1 LSRRAVTGWPE
12 VNMRERTGSNIK
24 ANIDRRIT
32 IFMAVF
38 ALLFVVILYKLFTI
52 QVIESGKYKLAA
64 KKQYESKILL
74 KPSRGIVFDRK
85 MNALVSNINMYSF
98 AADPNMIDNKD
109 SVAQIF
115 SGIFGKDK
123 SFYLDKLN
131 TRNTSFI
138 WLERRIDPKFEAQVK
153 DLNLTGVIK
162 LNEPNRVF
170 NYDKLSSR
178 IVGLTNIDN
187 TGLSGI
193 ELELNDMLSGR
204 DGYVVMQKDGLGRK
218 RPAVEFPR
226 QEPVDGNNVIL
237 TIDMNIQKIVEEE
250 LEAGVQANNSL
261 GGKVIVMN
269 VKTGEILAMNSI
281 SLDGSSQDRITEIT
295 DLYEPGSTFK
305 IVTAAASLEE
315 SIMGKY
321 DVINTYGGEYMNIKD
336 AHSFASL
343 TFQQVIEQS
352 SNVGTIQIA
361 NRLGRERFYKYAR
374 DFGFGIT
381 AGLDLPGEMKGR
393 LKRPVEFSPVSLNY
407 MSIGYEVLVT
417 ALQMAN
423 AYACVANG
431 GMMMKPFVIKKILAP
446 DGNLIKEY
454 QPTEIRNVISNNTAK
469 ILTELF
475 VGVVERGTGKDAK
488 VDNIRIAGKTGTS
501 QKMVEGKYSKS
512 KYTSSFIG
520 YFPAENPQIVVAVI
534 IDAPGA
540 GEYYGGKVSAPIFKK
555 ITERIIN
562 LTGLHEYSQPENTAN
577 LVMTSGNLNTGNNE
591 GSINLVNFDISDA
604 MKFLDE
610 NQVPYE
616 VSGSRKNALVTSQ
629 EITTGEKG
637 EKVLRLVTSA
647 TFNSDGKQ
655 KDNSTKMPDL
665 KGLSLRKCL
674 KILSGLG
681 VDYKL
686 NGSGKVLA
694 QSPEAG
700 TILSKNQMIVINCDS
715 PDKF

>member
-1 LSRRAVTGWPE
+1 MGGCAARE

-24 ANIDRRIT
+24 ANVDRRIT

-38 ALLFVVILYKLFTI
+38 ALLFIVILYKLFTI
-52 QVIESGKYKLAA
+52 QVVESGKYRLAA

-98 AADPNMIDNKD
+98 AADPNMVDNKD

-123 SFYLDKLN
+123 SYYLDKLN

-138 WLERRIDPKFEAQVK
+138 WLERRIDPKYEPQVK

-204 DGYVVMQKDGLGRK
+204 EGYVVMQKDGLGRK

-226 QEPVDGNNVIL
+226 QEPIDGNNVIL

-250 LEAGVQANNSL
+250 LEAGVDANSSL

-315 SIMGKY
+315 SLLGKY

-336 AHSFASL
+336 AHKFSSL

-393 LKRPVEFSPVSLNY
+393 LKKPVEFSPVSLNY
-407 MSIGYEVLVT
+407 MAIGYEVLVT
-417 ALQMAN
+417 SLQMAN

-446 DGNLIKEY
+446 DGTLIKEY
-454 QPTEIRNVISNNTAK
+454 QPTEIRNVISKNTAK

-475 VGVVERGTGKDAK
+475 VGVVERGTGKDAMIE
-488 VDNIRIAGKTGTS
+488 NIKIAGKTGTS

-520 YFPAENPQIVVAVI
+520 YFPAENPQMVVAVI

-540 GEYYGGKVSAPIFKK
+540 GEYYGGKVSAPIFRK
-555 ITERIIN
+555 IAERIIN
-562 LTGLHEYSQPENTAN
+562 LTGLHEYSQPENSAN
-577 LVMTSGNLNTGNNE
+577 FVMTSATLNTDDK
-591 GSINLVNFDISDA
+591 GSLNLVNFDISDA
-604 MKFLDE
+604 IKFLDE
-610 NQVPYE
+610 NQIPYE
-616 VSGSRKNALVTSQ
+616 VSGSRKNAVVISQEQVSGDKGEKILKLVTSQ
-629 EITTGEKG
+629 SLNHVST
-637 EKVLRLVTSA
+637 
-647 TFNSDGKQ
+647 
-655 KDNSTKMPDL
+655 KDNTAKMPDL
-665 KGLSLRKCL
+665 RGLSLRKCL
-674 KILSGLG
+674 KVLSGLG

-686 NGSGKVLA
+686 SGSGKVFS
-694 QSPEAG
+694 QSPDAG
-700 TILSKNQMIVINCDS
+700 TLLGKNQTIVINCES
-715 PDKF
+715 PSKF